1 MDQCIVCESNLIES
15 FQTSDNKKHWKCL
28 RCSAKFLDKK
38 HYINSDIEKER
49 YLEHENIIE
58 DEGYRNFLS
67 RLSTPLKD
75 KLLQGSKGL
84 DFGCGHGPA
93 LADILIKDGFDV
105 DLYDPFFFP
114 DEDVFLNQYDFI
126 TCTETAEHFFE
137 PAKEFKILNSL
148 LKKNGWLGVMTNTL
162 TTDDAFDS
170 WYYRRDPTHVCFYSE
185 ETFKVIAEQKNWLY
199 EPISKD
205 IALFQK
211 K

>member
-1 MDQCIVCESNLIES
+1 MNQCIVCESKLIKG
-15 FQTSDNKKHWKCL
+15 FQTSDKKQHWKCL
-28 RCSAKFLDKK
+28 HCSAKFLDKR
-38 HYINSDIEKER
+38 HYINSDIEKQR
-49 YLEHENIIE
+49 YLEHKNIIE
-58 DEGYRNFLS
+58 DIGYRNFLS
-67 RLSTPLKD
+67 RLSIPLKE
-75 KLLQGSKGL
+75 KLLSGSKGL

-93 LADILIKDGFDV
+93 LADILTREGFNV

-114 DEDVFLNQYDFI
+114 DKSVLLNEYDFI
-126 TCTETAEHFFE
+126 TCTETAEHFFD
-137 PAKEFKILNSL
+137 PAKEFKTLDKL

-185 ETFKVIAEQKNWLY
+185 STFKVIAEQKNWFY

-205 IALFQK
+205 ITLFQK

>member
-1 MDQCIVCESNLIES
+1 MNQCIVCESKLIKG
-15 FQTSDNKKHWKCL
+15 FQTSDKKQHWKCL
-28 RCSAKFLDKK
+28 HCSAKFLDKR
-38 HYINSDIEKER
+38 HYINSDIEKQR

-58 DEGYRNFLS
+58 DIGYRNFLS
-67 RLSTPLKD
+67 RLSIPLKE
-75 KLLQGSKGL
+75 KLLSGSKGL

-93 LADILIKDGFDV
+93 LADILTREGFNV

-114 DEDVFLNQYDFI
+114 DKSVLLNEYDFI
-126 TCTETAEHFFE
+126 TCTETAEHFFD
-137 PAKEFKILNSL
+137 PAKEFKTLDKL

-185 ETFKVIAEQKNWLY
+185 STFKVIAEQKNWFY

-205 IALFQK
+205 ITLFQK

>member
-1 MDQCIVCESNLIES
+1 MNQCIVCESKLIEG
-15 FQTSDNKKHWKCL
+15 FQTSDKKQHWKCL
-28 RCSAKFLDKK
+28 HCSAKFLDKK
-38 HYINSDIEKER
+38 HYINSDIEKQR
-49 YLEHENIIE
+49 YLEHKNIIE
-58 DEGYRNFLS
+58 DIGYRNFLS
-67 RLSTPLKD
+67 RLSIPLKE
-75 KLLQGSKGL
+75 KLLSGSKGL

-93 LADILIKDGFDV
+93 LADILTQEGFNV

-114 DEDVFLNQYDFI
+114 DKSVLLNEYDFI
-126 TCTETAEHFFE
+126 TCTETAEHFFD
-137 PAKEFKILNSL
+137 PAKEFKTLDKL

-185 ETFKVIAEQKNWLY
+185 STFKVIAEQKNWFY

-205 IALFQK
+205 ITLFQK

>member
-1 MDQCIVCESNLIES
+1 MNQCIVCEGKLIES

-28 RCSAKFLDKK
+28 RCFAKFLDKK

-58 DEGYRNFLS
+58 DDGYRNFLS

-75 KLLQGSKGL
+75 KLLQGSRGL

-114 DEDVFLNQYDFI
+114 DEDVFLKQYDFI

-137 PAKEFKILNSL
+137 PAKEFKILHSL

-185 ETFKVIAEQKNWLY
+185 EPLK
-199 EPISKD
+199 
-205 IALFQK
+205 
-211 K
+211 